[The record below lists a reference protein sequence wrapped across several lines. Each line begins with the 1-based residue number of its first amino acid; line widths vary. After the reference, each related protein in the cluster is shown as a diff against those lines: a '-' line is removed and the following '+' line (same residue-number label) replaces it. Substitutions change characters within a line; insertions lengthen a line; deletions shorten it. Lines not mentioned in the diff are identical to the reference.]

1 MMNWFR
7 KLIGLNGREDIEA
20 LKEGIRAERELALKD
35 IQKLNKRL
43 KVTIES
49 GTIELVIKNIK
60 EITEGK

>member
-1 MMNWFR
+1 MNWFR
-7 KLIGLNGREDIEA
+7 KLIGLNGREDIES
-20 LKEGIRAERELALKD
+20 LKEGIRVERELALKD

>member
-7 KLIGLNGREDIEA
+7 KLIGLNGREDIES
-20 LKEGIRAERELALKD
+20 LKEGIRVERELALED

-43 KVTIES
+43 KVTIEA

-60 EITEGK
+60 ESTEGK